1 MRYHEILWDRGSR
14 NLGIYYIWKGV
25 ARDRKTWGTNLC
37 KNCPAPRC
45 PTVNWC
51 NCDSRP
57 VGGRFSWWIRA
68 LGSPPLCEQH
78 CRRRRLPHRH
88 PHRRPAA
95 SVPARFP
102 IMCRNPVGKHVTT
115 APRTHTQ
122 QQETTTIPQSDGA
135 GISFACS
142 SKLIRYIVLRARI
155 VTRRIRTRR
164 EKKCRRRHHHHRGRR
179 DVRETRIRYRRY
191 YYSND
196 NDNNMILCSIWHGR
210 RRRRPAIG
218 TTRTTLTIARATWWR
233 CYII

>member
-1 MRYHEILWDRGSR
+1 MRRCGHGIRGVGGR
-14 NLGIYYIWKGV
+14 TRQTNV
-25 ARDRKTWGTNLC
+25 WGTNLC

-142 SKLIRYIVLRARI
+142 SKLIRYIVLRARF
-155 VTRRIRTRR
+155 VTQRTDESRIKMSPPPPPPPPRAARCAKRVYTLQTIYCYV
-164 EKKCRRRHHHHRGRR
+164 K
-179 DVRETRIRYRRY
+179 I
-191 YYSND
+191 
-196 NDNNMILCSIWHGR
+196 IL
-210 RRRRPAIG
+210 
-218 TTRTTLTIARATWWR
+218 L
-233 CYII
+233 